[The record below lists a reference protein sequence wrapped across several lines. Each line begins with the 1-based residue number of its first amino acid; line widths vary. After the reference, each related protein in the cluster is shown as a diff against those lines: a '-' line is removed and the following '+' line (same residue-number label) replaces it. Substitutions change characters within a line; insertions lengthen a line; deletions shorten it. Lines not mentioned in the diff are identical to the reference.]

1 MTAYAVSRTRQ
12 PAVATR
18 EEHMAGS
25 IVEVNDTTFEQ
36 TILKA
41 DKPAVV
47 DFWATWCG
55 PCKMIA
61 PHVEAVAAEL
71 AGQVIVAKVDVDSAR
86 GVASR
91 YGIQSIPT
99 LLFFKG
105 GQVVDRMICGQHRKD
120 DIKKKLLALI

>member
-1 MTAYAVSRTRQ
+1 
-12 PAVATR
+12 
-18 EEHMAGS
+18 MAGQV
-25 IVEVNDTTFEQ
+25 IEVTDATFEEQ
-36 TILKA
+36 VIKA
-41 DKPAVV
+41 DKPVVV

-61 PHVEAVAAEL
+61 PQLEAVASEL
-71 AGQVIVAKVDVDSAR
+71 AGQAVVAKVDVDTNR

-105 GQVVDRMICGQHRKD
+105 GQLVDRMVGGQHRKD
-120 DIKKKLLALI
+120 DIKKKLVG

>member
-1 MTAYAVSRTRQ
+1 
-12 PAVATR
+12 
-18 EEHMAGS
+18 MAGN

-61 PHVEAVAAEL
+61 PHVEAVAAEV
-71 AGQVIVAKVDVDSAR
+71 AGQAIVAKLDVDSAR

-91 YGIQSIPT
+91 FGIQSIPT

-105 GQVVDRMICGQHRKD
+105 GQVVDRMVGGQHRKD
-120 DIKKKLLALI
+120 DIKKKLLALV